1 MFVFCTLGMAA
12 QDGIQ
17 VMFGGTQPNIY
28 DFAWAFIFQDDGDAE
43 ECDREATSGIAEAL
57 SATART
63 RTKMTT

>member
-28 DFAWAFIFQDDGDAE
+28 DFAWDLRCLVMERQD
-43 ECDREATSGIAEAL
+43 S
-57 SATART
+57 
-63 RTKMTT
+63 